1 MSNVLSEH
9 TRQQVLALG
18 RLGWSLRRIEE
29 ATGVRRET
37 ASGYLKTAGVPV
49 RGRGGRPRDWPPKPA
64 TTPAVFTDPS
74 PAKPATTAQVST
86 DLAALAPPGRAPRA
100 STCEPYRELI
110 VEALGR
116 GRNAMAIWQDLVDDH
131 GFPGRYAG
139 RAPTR
144 RGHLRQA
151 ACRLSRDTPPRETF
165 ARKKRQRGK
174 ERLVS
179 PDRVAGECQNER
191 PPLILT
197 TSRLISRPSRSP
209 RWTGS
214 AQL

>member
-1 MSNVLSEH
+1 MTSAGELRFLRRMSNVLSEH

-86 DLAALAPPGRAPRA
+86 DLAALAPPGCAPRA
-100 STCEPYRELI
+100 STCEPYRGLPAAHRL
-110 VEALGR
+110 ALTEPSR
-116 GRNAMAIWQDLVDDH
+116 RRTNA
-131 GFPGRYAG
+131 
-139 RAPTR
+139 APY
-144 RGHLRQA
+144 
-151 ACRLSRDTPPRETF
+151 TPAT
-165 ARKKRQRGK
+165 AR
-174 ERLVS
+174 
-179 PDRVAGECQNER
+179 
-191 PPLILT
+191 PLIRT
-197 TSRLISRPSRSP
+197 IRDSGWR
-209 RWTGS
+209 GG
-214 AQL
+214 

>member
-74 PAKPATTAQVST
+74 PAKPATTPAVFTDPSPAKPATTAQVST
-86 DLAALAPPGRAPRA
+86 DLTALAPPGCAPRA
-100 STCEPYRELI
+100 STCEPYRGLPAAHRL
-110 VEALGR
+110 ALTEPSR
-116 GRNAMAIWQDLVDDH
+116 RRTNA
-131 GFPGRYAG
+131 
-139 RAPTR
+139 APY
-144 RGHLRQA
+144 
-151 ACRLSRDTPPRETF
+151 TPAT
-165 ARKKRQRGK
+165 AR
-174 ERLVS
+174 
-179 PDRVAGECQNER
+179 
-191 PPLILT
+191 PLIRT
-197 TSRLISRPSRSP
+197 IRDSGWR
-209 RWTGS
+209 GG
-214 AQL
+214 